1 MLLEQLPIAQP
12 PRQDIL
18 FLDRDNISEVK
29 PVKYEMPYL
38 SAIGTTDDDVVHCLQ
53 ELVAKDTSVGDLK
66 AMPEPPLR
74 CPAAIMH
81 YQPEEE
87 AYFRRC

>member
-12 PRQDIL
+12 PCQDIL

-38 SAIGTTDDDVVHCLQ
+38 SAIGTTDYDVVHCL
-53 ELVAKDTSVGDLK
+53 
-66 AMPEPPLR
+66 
-74 CPAAIMH
+74 
-81 YQPEEE
+81 
-87 AYFRRC
+87 